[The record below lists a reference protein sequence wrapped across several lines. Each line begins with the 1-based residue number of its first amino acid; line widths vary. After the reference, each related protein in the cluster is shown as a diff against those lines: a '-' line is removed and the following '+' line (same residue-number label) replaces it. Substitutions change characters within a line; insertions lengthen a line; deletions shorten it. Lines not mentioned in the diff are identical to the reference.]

1 MSAPS
6 RKLKYPDNLT
16 KWMKYTPHNYNGLY
30 LDLFNPDM
38 PIGKVYIIQ
47 LGDTDIYK
55 IGITT
60 NLQNRLKQIQSKCP
74 IPLKVIH
81 WWEGTNIVSSRGP
94 CTTISKINASKTNGF
109 KLSAEDIARIIM
121 QYPDTDRLD
130 LAYNRN

>member
-81 WWEGTNIVSSRGP
+81 WWEGHGCSFLREGP
-94 CTTISKINASKTNGF
+94 AQPFQKSTRVRK
-109 KLSAEDIARIIM
+109 RM
-121 QYPDTDRLD
+121 V
-130 LAYNRN
+130 